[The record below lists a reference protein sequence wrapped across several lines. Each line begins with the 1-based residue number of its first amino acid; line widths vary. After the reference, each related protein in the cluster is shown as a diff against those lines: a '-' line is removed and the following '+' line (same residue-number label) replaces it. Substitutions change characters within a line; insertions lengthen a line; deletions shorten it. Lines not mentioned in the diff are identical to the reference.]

1 MSEELIYA
9 ATNWR
14 TNGHLILDAY
24 RIGYLKD
31 TDTILDPTYGKGVW
45 WQQWRPQN
53 LVTRSNVEDPSF
65 DFRRTEFSEGQFDA
79 IAYDPPYVSVGGRA
93 TSNQKDMYDHYG
105 LLNAPKTPLELQW
118 LINDGLTEMYR
129 IVKPGGIVL
138 VKCQDYISGG
148 KMFLGTH
155 FTLTHAIKLGF
166 LVIDRWEHVGRGRP
180 QPSGRRQVH
189 ARRNLSTLFVFKKP
203 LK

>member
-1 MSEELIYA
+1 MGEELIYA
-9 ATNWR
+9 ATNWK

-24 RIGYLKD
+24 KIGYLKD

-65 DFRRTEFSEGQFDA
+65 DFRRTEFAEGQFDA

-93 TSNQKDMYDHYG
+93 TSNQKEMYDHYG

-155 FTLTHAIKLGF
+155 FTCLLYTSDAA
-166 LVIDRWEHVGRGRP
+166 DE
-180 QPSGRRQVH
+180 
-189 ARRNLSTLFVFKKP
+189 
-203 LK
+203 